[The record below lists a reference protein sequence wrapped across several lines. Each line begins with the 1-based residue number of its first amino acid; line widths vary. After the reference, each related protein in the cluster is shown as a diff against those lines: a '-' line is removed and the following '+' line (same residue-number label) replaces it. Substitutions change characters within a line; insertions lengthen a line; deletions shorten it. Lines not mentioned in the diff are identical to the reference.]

1 MKRISIFS
9 AFPPFRGGISHFSS
23 RLTKS
28 LEKNYTVQAYTFK
41 KQYPNWLFPGKSQY
55 DFNQNTVFQNPIKRI
70 VSTFSFP
77 SYFALFRDVNRDT
90 PSIFITNYWMTFFA
104 PMMGFVARKINANTK
119 KIAIVHN
126 FIPHEKR
133 FFDKAFNAYFLKS
146 YDGFVALS
154 QHVYN
159 DITNYV
165 EKEKVIL
172 LPHPSYD
179 QFGARVNKPQ
189 ARKDLQINESK
200 KTLLFFGIIRHYKGL
215 DLLIDAFGSLD
226 DSYQLL
232 IAGEIY
238 GKDDQLIQAIQK
250 NVNAKRIFFRNEF
263 VPDASIPIYFSAADY
278 LILPY
283 RSGTQSGVAS
293 IAHTYNLPIIATN
306 TGGIAENLSIN
317 KGTII
322 ERPESICIQQAIEL
336 AFSQIRSEAEISETE
351 LPTLNS
357 WDEFAELLVQFAH
370 GISK

>member
-23 RLTKS
+23 RLTQS
-28 LEKNYTVQAYTFK
+28 LEKKNRVQAYTFK
-41 KQYPNWLFPGKSQY
+41 VQYPNWLFPGKSQY
-55 DFNQNTVFQNPIKRI
+55 DLNQNTVFQNPVKRI

-77 SYFALFRDVNRDT
+77 SYFAFIKNINKDQ

-104 PMMGFVARKINANTK
+104 PMMGFVARKINSSTK
-119 KIAIVHN
+119 RIAIVHN
-126 FIPHEKR
+126 LIPHEKR
-133 FFDKAFNAYFLKS
+133 FFDKAFNSYFLKS

-159 DITNYV
+159 DLTNYV
-165 EKEKVIL
+165 DKEKVIL

-179 QFGARVNKPQ
+179 QFGARINKQQ
-189 ARKDLQINESK
+189 ARKELRIDESK

-215 DLLIDAFGSLD
+215 DLLIEAFGLLD

-238 GKDDQLIQAIQK
+238 GKDDQLIQAIQS
-250 NVNAKRIFFRNEF
+250 NANAKRIYFRNEF
-263 VPDASIPIYFSAADY
+263 VPDATIPIYFSAADF

-293 IAHTYNLPIIATN
+293 IAHTYNLPVIATN

-317 KGTII
+317 KGIII
-322 ERPESICIQQAIEL
+322 ESPVSSCIVQAIEL
-336 AFSQIRSEAEISETE
+336 AFFQSHSEGEAAETE
-351 LPTLNS
+351 FASINS
-357 WDEFAELLVQFAH
+357 WDDFADLLVGFAD

>member
-28 LEKNYTVQAYTFK
+28 LEKNQRVQAYTFK

-55 DFNQNTVFQNPIKRI
+55 DYNQNTVFQNPVKRI

-77 SYFALFRDVNRDT
+77 SYYAFIRNINRDN

-104 PMMGFVARKINANTK
+104 PMMGFVARKINTNTK

-126 FIPHEKR
+126 LIPHEKR

-179 QFGARVNKPQ
+179 QFGARINKLQ
-189 ARKDLQINESK
+189 ARKDLQIDESK
-200 KTLLFFGIIRHYKGL
+200 NTLLFFGIIRHYKGL

-250 NVNAKRIFFRNEF
+250 NVNSKRIFFRNEF

-306 TGGIAENLSIN
+306 TGGIAENFSIN
-317 KGTII
+317 KGKII

-336 AFSQIRSEAEISETE
+336 AFSQIRSEAEVSETE

-357 WDEFAELLVQFAH
+357 WDEFAELLVDFAD